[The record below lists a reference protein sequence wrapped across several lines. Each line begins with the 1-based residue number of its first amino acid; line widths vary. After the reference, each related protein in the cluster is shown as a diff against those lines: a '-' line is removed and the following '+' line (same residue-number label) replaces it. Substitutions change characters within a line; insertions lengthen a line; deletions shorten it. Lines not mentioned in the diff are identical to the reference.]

1 MDFCPKCKSMMF
13 PKEGV
18 LTCNTCGYKD
28 KKNNTN
34 KYNKVS
40 IGDHKAKE
48 TVKDLGEDV
57 DMRSTIKETCP
68 ECGHDE
74 AHYELKQTR
83 SADEAPTRFFTCAK
97 CKHKWRE
104 YS

>member
-1 MDFCPKCKSMMF
+1 MEFCPECGAMML

-18 LTCNTCGYKD
+18 LKCNSCGYSNESSAD
-28 KKNNTN
+28 EES
-34 KYNKVS
+34 YKVQGT
-40 IGDHKAKE
+40 IEEHE
-48 TVKDLGEDV
+48 TVKDLGEV
-57 DMRSTIKETCP
+57 EDMRSTIKETCP

-74 AHYELKQTR
+74 AYYELKQTR

-104 YS
+104 YD